1 MFVHG
6 KQTDRSK
13 YLMLLY
19 LQVKF
24 VFMVI
29 MYLFG
34 KCIVICVLIN
44 STNRHTFLKTGISK
58 HFYYLVNVICLSKV
72 QCMHIR

>member
-24 VFMVI
+24 VFIII

-34 KCIVICVLIN
+34 KCIVIHVLIN
-44 STNRHTFLKTGISK
+44 STNRHKFLKIGISK
-58 HFYYLVNVICLSKV
+58 NFYYLVNVICLHKV